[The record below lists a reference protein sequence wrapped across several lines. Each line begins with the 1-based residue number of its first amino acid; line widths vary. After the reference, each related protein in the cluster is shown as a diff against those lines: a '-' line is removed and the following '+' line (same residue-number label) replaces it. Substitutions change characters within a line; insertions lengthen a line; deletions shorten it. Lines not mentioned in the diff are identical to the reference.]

1 MGKWVDTTIGAYC
14 DPPQYGLN
22 ASAIKYDGEHGYIRI
37 TDIDDTSH
45 RFIKSGITSPDEFS
59 DEYLVKKGD
68 VLLARTG
75 ASVGKSY
82 VYDDRDGQL
91 YFAGFLIRFRPK
103 KDNDPGFL
111 FYQTL
116 TDRYARWVANVSVRT
131 GQPGINSL
139 EYATYKFLAPVS
151 LDEQRHI
158 AEILTTC
165 DEVIEKS
172 EAVAEKYR
180 AIKAGML
187 KDLFTRGIGK
197 NGKLRPPPES
207 TPQHYKDTALGKVPR
222 EWEVKSFDSA
232 FELHGNN
239 TLSRAFLTN
248 QNGAVRNIHYGDVL
262 VKYDTILDCDDEA
275 LPSVIAEGVR
285 QAGNDYLQNGDLV
298 FADTAEDDTVGKAV
312 ELYNVGDRTIVSGL
326 HTIFARPKEDDF
338 ASRWLGY
345 YVNSDSF
352 HKQLLPFVVG
362 SKVSSI
368 SRTNIKRTFVVIPE
382 SDEQQQ
388 IAERLSAIDAKIA
401 DELAVIAKYRKVKAG
416 LMARLL
422 TPPPDVKIVD
432 GGVE

>member
-1 MGKWVDTTIGAYC
+1 MGKWVETTIGAYC

-116 TDRYARWVANVSVRT
+116 TDRYAKWVANVSVRT

-158 AEILTTC
+158 AEILATC

-172 EAVAEKYR
+172 EAVVEKYR

-187 KDLFTRGIGK
+187 KDLVTRGIGK

-207 TPQHYKDTALGKVPR
+207 APQLYKDTALGKVPR
-222 EWEVKSFDSA
+222 EWKIKTIGEMFAFKNGVSKGKEYFGHGVPIVNFTDVFNKPRITPDVLEGRVEMDRHEIDSFAVKSGDVFFTRTSETPEEIGMAAVVIGEFVDTVFSGFVLRGRPISEDLENEFKVFCFRTDA
-232 FELHGNN
+232 VRKRIIGDCSY
-239 TLSRAFLTN
+239 TTRALTN
-248 QNGAVRNIHYGDVL
+248 GGKLSAIKMGV
-262 VKYDTILDCDDEA
+262 
-275 LPSVIAEGVR
+275 PS
-285 QAGNDYLQNGDLV
+285 
-298 FADTAEDDTVGKAV
+298 TC
-312 ELYNVGDRTIVSGL
+312 
-326 HTIFARPKEDDF
+326 
-338 ASRWLGY
+338 
-345 YVNSDSF
+345 
-352 HKQLLPFVVG
+352 
-362 SKVSSI
+362 
-368 SRTNIKRTFVVIPE
+368 
-382 SDEQQQ
+382 EQRQ

-401 DELAVIAKYRKVKAG
+401 DELAVVAKYRKVKTG

-422 TPPPDVKIVD
+422 TPPD
-432 GGVE
+432 GEVE

>member
-1 MGKWVDTTIGAYC
+1 MGKWVNDRLDQLAKIHNGTDYKQNPKGVSIPIYGTGGIMGFTSVPLNSGPAILTGRKGTIDRPMY
-14 DPPQYGLN
+14 
-22 ASAIKYDGEHGYIRI
+22 
-37 TDIDDTSH
+37 
-45 RFIKSGITSPDEFS
+45 
-59 DEYLVKKGD
+59 VKGD
-68 VLLARTG
+68 FWHVDTVFCIKA
-75 ASVGKSY
+75 
-82 VYDDRDGQL
+82 
-91 YFAGFLIRFRPK
+91 
-103 KDNDPGFL
+103 NDKIDAKYL
-111 FYQTL
+111 FYSFTNRDL
-116 TDRYARWVANVSVRT
+116 SRLNEATGVPSVT
-131 GQPGINSL
+131 STSL
-139 EYATYKFLAPVS
+139 YHQEFQYPVS
-151 LDEQRHI
+151 LAEQRHI

-172 EAVAEKYR
+172 EAVVEKYR

-207 TPQHYKDTALGKVPR
+207 SPQLYKDTALGKVPR

-248 QNGAVRNIHYGDVL
+248 QNGAVHNVHYGDVL
-262 VKYDTILDCDDEA
+262 VKYDAILDCDDEA

-312 ELYNVGDRTIVSGL
+312 ELYNVGDRKIVSGL

-382 SDEQQQ
+382 SNEQQR

-401 DELAVIAKYRKVKAG
+401 DELAVVAKYRKVKTG

-422 TPPPDVKIVD
+422 TPPD
-432 GGVE
+432 GEVE

>member
-1 MGKWVDTTIGAYC
+1 MGKWVETTIGAYC

-116 TDRYARWVANVSVRT
+116 TDRYAKWVANVSVRT

-158 AEILTTC
+158 AEILMTC

-197 NGKLRPPPES
+197 NGKLRPTPES
-207 TPQHYKDTALGKVPR
+207 APQLYKDTALGKVPR
-222 EWEVKSFDSA
+222 EWEEKTIAEIGDVVTGSTPSRSDSA
-232 FELHGNN
+232 NWGGDFNWISAQDFKDKYIYNAAEKVSDKGK
-239 TLSRAFLTN
+239 RACRLLPLNSVLVTCIASIGLNAIAKVECATN
-248 QNGAVRNIHYGDVL
+248 QQIHAVICEG
-262 VKYDTILDCDDEA
+262 CDYEYFYYLICFSDGKLKQLA
-275 LPSVIAEGVR
+275 GQTAVPIIGKTDFQQLLMAYPS
-285 QAGNDYLQNGDLV
+285 
-298 FADTAEDDTVGKAV
+298 
-312 ELYNVGDRTIVSGL
+312 
-326 HTIFARPKEDDF
+326 DF
-338 ASRWLGY
+338 A
-345 YVNSDSF
+345 
-352 HKQLLPFVVG
+352 
-362 SKVSSI
+362 
-368 SRTNIKRTFVVIPE
+368 
-382 SDEQQQ
+382 EQRQ

-422 TPPPDVKIVD
+422 TPPDME
-432 GGVE
+432 VE

>member
-1 MGKWVDTTIGAYC
+1 MGKWVKSLLGAIGPITKGSGISRDQSHSGELPAVRYGEIYTHHNEYVKDYVSRISNEVAETAQPTHRGDILFAGSGETPDDIGKC
-14 DPPQYGLN
+14 VALLDDGVFAGGDLVIFSPPDGSDPVYWGCLLN
-22 ASAIKYDGEHGYIRI
+22 IPYVQKQKAMRAQGSSIYHILPDAIKKIE
-37 TDIDDTSH
+37 
-45 RFIKSGITSPDEFS
+45 
-59 DEYLVKKGD
+59 V
-68 VLLARTG
+68 
-75 ASVGKSY
+75 
-82 VYDDRDGQL
+82 VYDSD
-91 YFAGFLIRFRPK
+91 A
-103 KDNDPGFL
+103 
-111 FYQTL
+111 
-116 TDRYARWVANVSVRT
+116 
-131 GQPGINSL
+131 
-139 EYATYKFLAPVS
+139 
-151 LDEQRHI
+151 DEQRHI

-180 AIKAGML
+180 AIKSGML
-187 KDLFTRGIGK
+187 KDLFTRGIGR
-197 NGKLRPPPES
+197 NGKLRPTPES
-207 TPQHYKDTALGKVPR
+207 APQLYKDTALGKVPR

-248 QNGAVRNIHYGDVL
+248 QNGVVRNVHYGDVL

-275 LPSVIAEGVR
+275 LPSVIAEGLR

-312 ELYNVGDRTIVSGL
+312 ELYDVGDRTIVSGL

-382 SDEQQQ
+382 SDEQQR
-388 IAERLSAIDAKIA
+388 IAERLSAIDVKIA
-401 DELAVIAKYRKVKAG
+401 DELAVIAKYRKVKTG

-422 TPPPDVKIVD
+422 TPPD
-432 GGVE
+432 GEVE

>member
-1 MGKWVDTTIGAYC
+1 MGRWGKEQIGVLANTFAGGTPSRSIPSHFTGNIPWVTSSEVNQHYMVDTREKITVDAYKSSSTKMIPKDAVLVAMYGATAGQVSRLMIEACSNQAVLACVSNQKIVSSFLYYLLG
-14 DPPQYGLN
+14 DLKDRIIFRAQGSGQTNLSKEIVDNTYAQY
-22 ASAIKYDGEHGYIRI
+22 
-37 TDIDDTSH
+37 
-45 RFIKSGITSPDEFS
+45 
-59 DEYLVKKGD
+59 
-68 VLLARTG
+68 
-75 ASVGKSY
+75 
-82 VYDDRDGQL
+82 
-91 YFAGFLIRFRPK
+91 
-103 KDNDPGFL
+103 
-111 FYQTL
+111 
-116 TDRYARWVANVSVRT
+116 
-131 GQPGINSL
+131 
-139 EYATYKFLAPVS
+139 PVS

-172 EAVAEKYR
+172 EAVVDKYR

-207 TPQHYKDTALGKVPR
+207 APQLYKDIALGKVPC
-222 EWEVKSFDSA
+222 EWEVRSFDSA

-239 TLSRAFLTN
+239 TLSRAFLTD
-248 QNGAVRNIHYGDVL
+248 QNGVVRNVHYGDVL
-262 VKYDTILDCDDEA
+262 VKYDTILDCDDKA
-275 LPSVIAEGVR
+275 LPSVITEGVR
-285 QAGNDYLQNGDLV
+285 LAGNDYLQNGDLV

-312 ELYNVGDRTIVSGL
+312 ELYNVGDRKIVSGL
-326 HTIFARPKEDDF
+326 HTIFARSKENDF

-422 TPPPDVKIVD
+422 TPPPGVEIVD
-432 GGVE
+432 GGV

>member
-1 MGKWVDTTIGAYC
+1 MGKWVKDRLDSLGDIVAGGTPSTNVDAYWDGEIPFVTPYDLSKC
-14 DPPQYGLN
+14 AGVWIDKTARYITKAGLKNSAANLLPPQSIVISTR
-22 ASAIKYDGEHGYIRI
+22 APIGYIALTLEPSVSNQGCKSVVLKEDQDKVFHCYNLSAYVGEMKRLGVGTTFSEISKADLSRI
-37 TDIDDTSH
+37 KVCH
-45 RFIKSGITSPDEFS
+45 
-59 DEYLVKKGD
+59 
-68 VLLARTG
+68 
-75 ASVGKSY
+75 
-82 VYDDRDGQL
+82 
-91 YFAGFLIRFRPK
+91 
-103 KDNDPGFL
+103 
-111 FYQTL
+111 
-116 TDRYARWVANVSVRT
+116 
-131 GQPGINSL
+131 
-139 EYATYKFLAPVS
+139 PVS

-180 AIKAGML
+180 AIKSGML
-187 KDLFTRGIGK
+187 KDLFTRGIGR
-197 NGKLRPPPES
+197 NGKLRPTPES
-207 TPQHYKDTALGKVPR
+207 APQLYKDTALGKVPR

-248 QNGAVRNIHYGDVL
+248 QNGVVRNVHYGDVL

-275 LPSVIAEGVR
+275 LPSVIAEGLR

-382 SDEQQQ
+382 SDEQQR
-388 IAERLSAIDAKIA
+388 IAERLSAIDVKIA
-401 DELAVIAKYRKVKAG
+401 DELAVIAKYRKVKTG

-422 TPPPDVKIVD
+422 TPPD
-432 GGVE
+432 GEVE

>member
-1 MGKWVDTTIGAYC
+1 MGKWVKERLGTKSTISRGGSPRPIEDYVS
-14 DPPQYGLN
+14 PEFEGYN
-22 ASAIKYDGEHGYIRI
+22 WIKI
-37 TDIDDTSH
+37 
-45 RFIKSGITSPDEFS
+45 
-59 DEYLVKKGD
+59 GD
-68 VLLARTG
+68 VKPGAKYIESTAEKMIPAGLTKTREVHAGDFLLSNSMSFGRPYISKIDGCIHDGWLAIQSYNETFDTNFLYYCLG
-75 ASVGKSY
+75 AESTIAQYRS
-82 VYDDRDGQL
+82 L
-91 YFAGFLIRFRPK
+91 AAGSTVLNLK
-103 KDNDPGFL
+103 KEM
-111 FYQTL
+111 
-116 TDRYARWVANVSVRT
+116 VAKVNV
-131 GQPGINSL
+131 
-139 EYATYKFLAPVS
+139 TYPVS

-187 KDLFTRGIGK
+187 NDLFTRGIGK

-207 TPQHYKDTALGKVPR
+207 SPQLYKDTALGKVPR

-248 QNGAVRNIHYGDVL
+248 QNGVVRNVHYGDVL

-382 SDEQQQ
+382 SDEQQR
-388 IAERLSAIDAKIA
+388 IAERLSVIDVKIA
-401 DELAVIAKYRKVKAG
+401 DELAVIAKYRKVKTG

-422 TPPPDVKIVD
+422 TPPD
-432 GGVE
+432 GEVE

>member
-1 MGKWVDTTIGAYC
+1 MGKWVKDRLDSFCHIEMG
-14 DPPQYGLN
+14 Q
-22 ASAIKYDGEHGYIRI
+22 
-37 TDIDDTSH
+37 
-45 RFIKSGITSPDEFS
+45 SPDSSGYNSE
-59 DEYLVKKGD
+59 G
-68 VLLARTG
+68 
-75 ASVGKSY
+75 VG
-82 VYDDRDGQL
+82 L
-91 YFAGFLIRFRPK
+91 PLIQGNADIKNRKTIKRNFTSIITK
-103 KDNDPGFL
+103 TSLPGEII
-111 FYQTL
+111 L
-116 TDRYARWVANVSVRT
+116 TVR
-131 GQPGINSL
+131 
-139 EYATYKFLAPVS
+139 APVGNVAVATDECCLGRGVCAIS
-151 LDEQRHI
+151 SSNVDKHFLYHALIWRESEWQKLEQGSTFTAVGYKEVESFSIEYPILENEQRHI

-207 TPQHYKDTALGKVPR
+207 SPQLYKDTALGKVPR

-248 QNGAVRNIHYGDVL
+248 QNGVVRNVHYGDVL

-275 LPSVIAEGVR
+275 LPSVIAEGLR
-285 QAGNDYLQNGDLV
+285 QAGSDYLQNGDLV

-401 DELAVIAKYRKVKAG
+401 HELAVIAKYRKVKAG

-422 TPPPDVKIVD
+422 TPPDME
-432 GGVE
+432 VE

>member
-1 MGKWVDTTIGAYC
+1 MGKWVKSLLGAIGPITKGSGISRDQSHSGELPAVRYGEIYTHHNEYVKDYVSRISNEVAETAQPTHRGDILFAGSGETPDDIGKC
-14 DPPQYGLN
+14 VALLDDGVFAGGDLVIFSPPDGSDPVYWGSLLN
-22 ASAIKYDGEHGYIRI
+22 IPYVQKQKAMRAQGSSIYHIRPDAIKKIE
-37 TDIDDTSH
+37 
-45 RFIKSGITSPDEFS
+45 
-59 DEYLVKKGD
+59 V
-68 VLLARTG
+68 
-75 ASVGKSY
+75 
-82 VYDDRDGQL
+82 VYDSD
-91 YFAGFLIRFRPK
+91 A
-103 KDNDPGFL
+103 
-111 FYQTL
+111 
-116 TDRYARWVANVSVRT
+116 
-131 GQPGINSL
+131 
-139 EYATYKFLAPVS
+139 
-151 LDEQRHI
+151 DEQRHI

-165 DEVIEKS
+165 DEVIEKT
-172 EAVAEKYR
+172 EAVVEKYR

-207 TPQHYKDTALGKVPR
+207 APQHYKDTALGKVPR

-248 QNGAVRNIHYGDVL
+248 QNGVVRNVHYGDVL

-285 QAGNDYLQNGDLV
+285 QAGNDYLQNCDLV

-382 SDEQQQ
+382 SDEQQR

-401 DELAVIAKYRKVKAG
+401 DELAVVAKYRRVRAG

-422 TPPPDVKIVD
+422 TPPDME
-432 GGVE
+432 VE